1 MNDESMPM
9 TFHQPHKSPLTSRA
23 PRVIAALLLGL
34 GASACGGG
42 SAAETNPGGGQG
54 VTGGSFYFTD
64 LNSGGAATQIGLV
77 STRFGR
83 LVQLFGLDENGIQIP
98 MGNDFVVPQSLV
110 SDEVDFRLSLNAVT
124 GQENLTVLRDVTT
137 REGLEDFI
145 LLVQQAGEGLDLIQV
160 QDLGTSG
167 VFSMLPRNAAMVLTF
182 DDLIDPNTI
191 NRNSVQLVTGLPPAA
206 PFEARIFPSDFYGD
220 IGPGGQLYP
229 TRVVIDL
236 TISELEA
243 FASNPPLVINGI
255 GLPASLVLS
264 EANGQIRIPTR
275 TNAAQG
281 ITTVISNL
289 TDHQLGTSNNGPVD
303 LSSSTRPVT
312 RAFRTGGRPD
322 LISDPSNGF
331 LRDEVAPVV
340 VGSTPIDVPLAP
352 TQVGGAESTSF
363 VIPQL
368 VFQSSLCSSP
378 PQAGDVIDQTGVF
391 AQVAVDAAPPIAGVV
406 NNVQVQLLSYPSA
419 WSGPGDWELFGAL
432 PATYQTAF
440 DPLADAQRPQCYT
453 QILPQ
458 AAGFPEDPG
467 FGISTGARMTLR
479 FSEPMDPLSLTAFDS
494 LTLTRQLIPSI
505 GNLPTSDYV
514 VGSVGQS
521 ADLRRVTFVPG
532 QPLAHEQGVT
542 ESYFLTLA
550 NEEDDFPPRDLA
562 GNIVETVPAIDLRV
576 APEQA
581 SQLTGGRV
589 SRFTSIDEEPP
600 FGNKPEWGG
609 QFLVDS
615 GRQLI
620 RPRPVIRS
628 FVAVN
633 ESQAIVQQMT
643 QFPQGVVTPLSNFG
657 SKMQTLWRYCDC
669 GFSLTD
675 PQNANIDVEGL
686 NWQPSGGV
694 ITPDA
699 FSQFEIQLSHCRYAP
714 DEIIDPSSLFPQFQN
729 SGLRPQYDSNVLP
742 GAPRTTVHP
751 RERGYTVDSG
761 NLFTTPTGAT
771 LLPFPMNRGIAP
783 EDYTYYTWRDT
794 TIRDRAGISNG
805 GVEPQ
810 AYLLALGIDAP
821 LVPFYRP
828 GQVQTVGLPLLMD
841 FSTYPDPEAI
851 GLNAWVLALAVNSS
865 SRPYFRAFSTGGVN
879 QSGTTVFVN
888 PDSQSIANGGFNP
901 GSLPNPGAPTFGRDN
916 TVHLGG
922 IDYITRVSQVHSLWY
937 ESIIPSETSFS
948 TRVYNPPTLEPNPG
962 AQPPGTEIVSNFRG
976 AQSFTYDNSG
986 LYRVDND
993 ADDGGLGNGII
1004 DYTEDAF
1011 SLDLYGD
1018 YYNEVDTAAI
1028 AGSINHDTNAMNPG
1042 ISFLGATDEWR
1053 SDVSEIDNARFY
1065 QVRLTF
1071 IGNPVTA
1078 QTPELSAFAMTWSQ
1092 D

>member
-1 MNDESMPM
+1 VDP
-9 TFHQPHKSPLTSRA
+9 T
-23 PRVIAALLLGL
+23 
-34 GASACGGG
+34 
-42 SAAETNPGGGQG
+42 PGGGQG
-54 VTGGSFYFTD
+54 VTGGSFYFVDT
-64 LNSGGAATQIGLV
+64 NSGGNATEMRVV

-83 LVQLFGLDENGIQIP
+83 LVQLFGLDSAGVRVP
-98 MGNDFVVPQSLV
+98 MGNDFVVPQTLV
-110 SDEVDFRLSLNAVT
+110 SDGVDFRLELNAVT
-124 GQENLTVLRDVTT
+124 GQENLTILRDVTE
-137 REGLEDFI
+137 REGLEQFI
-145 LLVQQAGEGLDLIQV
+145 LLAQQAGDGLDLIQV

-167 VFSMLPRNAAMVLTF
+167 VFSMLPRNAAVVVTF
-182 DDLIDPNTI
+182 DDLLDPATI
-191 NRNSVQLVTGLPPAA
+191 NRNTVQLMTGLPPAS
-206 PFEARIFPSDFYGD
+206 PFEARIFPSEYYGGL
-220 IGPGGQLYP
+220 GPGGQLFP
-229 TRVVIDL
+229 TRVVVDL

-264 EANGQIRIPTR
+264 EANGQLRFPTR
-275 TNAAQG
+275 TNAAGG
-281 ITTVISNL
+281 ITQVLSNL
-289 TDHQLGTSNNGPVD
+289 TDHQLATSNNGPVD
-303 LSSSTRPVT
+303 LTSSTRPVT
-312 RAFRTGGRPD
+312 RAFRSGGRPD

-331 LRDEVAPVV
+331 LRDEVAPVI

-352 TQVGGAESTSF
+352 EQIGGPESTRF
-363 VIPQL
+363 RIPQL
-368 VFQSSLCSSP
+368 VFQSTLCGSP
-378 PQAGDVIDQTGVF
+378 PQENDVIDQSGVF
-391 AQVAVDAAPPIAGVV
+391 AQIAENGPPPLAGVV
-406 NNVQVQLLSYPSA
+406 NNVVVELLSYPSA
-419 WSGPGDWELFGAL
+419 WSGPGDWELFGAV
-432 PATYQTAF
+432 PATFQTAF

-458 AAGFPEDPG
+458 AVGFPEDPSA
-467 FGISTGARMTLR
+467 GISTGARMTLR

-494 LTLTRQLIPSI
+494 LTLTRAEIPGF

-532 QPLAHEQGVT
+532 QPLAHQEGAV
-542 ESYFLTLA
+542 ENYFLTLA
-550 NEEDDFPPRDLA
+550 DVDDDFPPRDLA
-562 GNIVETVPAIDLRV
+562 GNIVETVPAV
-576 APEQA
+576 ALSVDAAQA

-589 SRFTSIDEEPP
+589 SRYTSIDEEPP

-620 RPRPVIRS
+620 RPRPLVRS
-628 FVAVN
+628 FVSVD

-643 QFPQGVVTPLSNFG
+643 QFPQGVVTPLSNYG

-675 PQNANIDVEGL
+675 PQNVNIDVEGL
-686 NWQPSGGV
+686 NWQPAGGV

-742 GAPRTTVHP
+742 GAPSVTVHP
-751 RERGYTVDSG
+751 RERGYNIDSG

-771 LLPFPMNRGIAP
+771 LLPFPMNKGIEP
-783 EDYTYYTWRDT
+783 QDFTYYTWRDT

-828 GQVQTVGLPLLMD
+828 GQVQTVGLPLLME
-841 FSTYPDPEAI
+841 FRTYPDPEAI

-879 QSGTTVFVN
+879 TAGTTVFVN
-888 PDSQSIANGGFNP
+888 PDSQSISNGGFNP
-901 GSLPNPGAPTFGRDN
+901 GSLPNAGAPTYGRDN

-922 IDYITRVSQVHSLWY
+922 LDYVTRVSQVHSIWF
-937 ESIIPSETSFS
+937 ESIIESEVAFS
-948 TRVYNPPTLEPNPG
+948 TRVYNPPTLEPSPQ
-962 AQPPGTEIVSNFRG
+962 AQPPGTEIFASFRG
-976 AQSFTYDNSG
+976 AQSFTYDNGG
-986 LYRVDND
+986 LYRTDND
-993 ADDGGLGNGII
+993 ADEGGLGNGII

-1028 AGSINHDTNAMNPG
+1028 GGAINHDTNAMNPG
-1042 ISFLGATDEWR
+1042 ISFLGA
-1053 SDVSEIDNARFY
+1053 SDVWRASVNDIADARFY

-1071 IGNPVTA
+1071 VGNPVTA
-1078 QTPELSAFAMTWSQ
+1078 QTPELSAFAITWSQ

>member
-1 MNDESMPM
+1 MNDVSMPM
-9 TFHQPHKSPLTSRA
+9 TIHQPNNSLRTSRA
-23 PRVIAALLLGL
+23 PRFLAGLLLGL
-34 GASACGGG
+34 GATACGGG
-42 SAAETNPGGGQG
+42 SSVESTPGGGQG
-54 VTGGSFYFTD
+54 ITDGSFFFTD
-64 LNSGGAATQIGLV
+64 TNSGGSATEIRLV

-83 LVQLFGLDENGIQIP
+83 LVQLFGLDANGVAVP
-98 MGNDFVVPQSLV
+98 MGNDFVIPQSLE
-110 SDEVDFRLSLNAVT
+110 SDQVDYEIGLNAVT
-124 GQENLTVLRDVTT
+124 GQENLTVLRDVST
-137 REGLEDFI
+137 REGFEEFVT
-145 LLVQQAGEGLDLIQV
+145 LVQVAGANLDLIQV
-160 QDLGTSG
+160 QDLNTSG
-167 VFSMLPRNAAMVLTF
+167 VFSMLPRNSAVVLTF

-191 NRNSVQLVTGLPPAA
+191 NRNTIQLVTGLPPAF
-206 PFEARIFPSDFYGD
+206 PFEARIFPSAFYGD

-229 TRVVIDL
+229 TRVVLDL
-236 TISELEA
+236 TVSELEA

-255 GLPASLVLS
+255 GLPPSLVLT
-264 EANGQIRIPTR
+264 EANAQIRIPTR

-289 TDHQLGTSNNGPVD
+289 TDHQLGTANNGPVD
-303 LSSSTRPVT
+303 SSSSTRPVT
-312 RAFRTGGRPD
+312 RAFRSGGRPD
-322 LISDPSNGF
+322 LISDPFNGF
-331 LRDEVAPVV
+331 LRDELSPVV
-340 VGSTPIDVPLAP
+340 VGSTPIDVPTAP
-352 TQVGGAESTSF
+352 TQVGGPESTRF
-363 VIPQL
+363 VIPQII
-368 VFQSSLCSSP
+368 FQSSLCGSQ
-378 PQAGDVIDQTGVF
+378 PQAGDVIDQSGVF
-391 AQVAVDAAPPIAGVV
+391 AQVSTDSPPPVAGVV
-406 NNVQVQLLSYPSA
+406 SNVDVQLLSYPSA
-419 WSGPGDWELFGAL
+419 WSGPGDWELFGAV

-453 QILPQ
+453 QVLPQ
-458 AAGFPEDPG
+458 SAGFPEDPG
-467 FGISTGARMTLR
+467 LGISTGARMTFR

-494 LTLTRQLIPSI
+494 LTLTRALIPSV

-532 QPLAHEQGVT
+532 QPLAHEQGVA

-550 NEEDDFPPRDLA
+550 NIEDDFPPRDLA
-562 GNIVETVPAIDLRV
+562 GNIVETVPSVDLIV
-576 APEQA
+576 AAGQS

-615 GRQLI
+615 TRQLI
-620 RPRPVIRS
+620 RPRPVVRS
-628 FVAVN
+628 FVPVN

-657 SKMQTLWRYCDC
+657 SKMQTLWRYCDA

-675 PQNANIDVEGL
+675 PQNINIDVEGL

-729 SGLRPQYDSNVLP
+729 SGLRPQYDGNVLP

-751 RERGYTVDSG
+751 RERGYVVDSG
-761 NLFTTPTGAT
+761 NLFTTPTGAS
-771 LLPFPMNRGIAP
+771 LLPFPMNRGIPA

-821 LVPFYRP
+821 IVPFYRP
-828 GQVQTVGLPLLMD
+828 GQVQTVGLPLLME
-841 FSTYPDPEAI
+841 FRTYPDAEAI

-879 QSGTTVFVN
+879 QAGTTVFVN
-888 PDSQSIANGGFNP
+888 PDTQSISNGGFNP
-901 GSLPNPGAPTFGRDN
+901 GSLPTGGAPTFGRDN

-922 IDYITRVSQVHSLWY
+922 IDYVTRVSQVYSIWY
-937 ESIIPSETSFS
+937 ESIIPSEANFS
-948 TRVYNPPTLEPNPG
+948 TRVYNQPILEPSPS
-962 AQPPGTEIVSNFRG
+962 AQPPGTEIQVGFRG

-1004 DYTEDAF
+1004 DYTEDGF

-1042 ISFLGATDEWR
+1042 ISFLGATDVWR
-1053 SDVSEIDNARFY
+1053 TEVSEIDNARFY

-1071 IGNPVTA
+1071 VGNPVTV